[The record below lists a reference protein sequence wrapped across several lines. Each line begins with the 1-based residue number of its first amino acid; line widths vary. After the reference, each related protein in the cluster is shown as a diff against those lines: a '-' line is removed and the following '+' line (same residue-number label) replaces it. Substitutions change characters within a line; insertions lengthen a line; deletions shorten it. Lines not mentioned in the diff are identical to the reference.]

1 MLDRSKDAFVD
12 LAADADGP
20 VVVRVAAALDPAITP
35 LSAYATLVGD
45 SPYGFLLESG
55 EKVAS
60 SDPDGA
66 FTAGGK
72 ADRHARYSFVGYDP
86 EAVVSVHPEETRVTR
101 LGPAADLIGEG
112 AEGAAGAGA
121 AAESGTATDSDA
133 ADPGTATDPLGP
145 AAGDA
150 VDRIRAA
157 FPDVSRRGFPD
168 TDRQIL
174 SGGFV
179 GFLAYEA
186 VYDLWL
192 EEVGVDRPDTEF
204 PDAEFVLTT
213 RTVVFDEKEGGV
225 ELVFTPVLDDDAD
238 PGAVYDSLAT
248 EADRVAAALA
258 DADPPDPDGIRVRD
272 TEADPRE
279 AYEDAVRRAKRHVLD
294 GDIYQGVISRSR
306 RLRGDVDPLGLYAA
320 LRDVNP
326 SPYMYVLRHDDRT
339 VVGASPETLVSVK
352 DDRVVSNPIAGT
364 CPRGTS
370 PVEDRRLAGEMLADG
385 KERAEHTMLVDLARN
400 DVRRVS
406 DPGSVRVEEF
416 MNVLKYSHVQHIE
429 STVTGTLAADADPF
443 DATRAAFPAGTLTGA
458 PKVRAMEIIDD
469 LETTPRGAY
478 GGGVGYY
485 SWTGDADFAIVIR
498 TATIRDGVAVDG
510 DGPGEGDDPAAGEG
524 LTEDDGPVEDE
535 LTVRAGA
542 GLVADSDP
550 TAEYEETER
559 KMEGVLAAIDRI
571 RADEPVAGGVER

>member
-1 MLDRSKDAFVD
+1 MTDLDRSRREFVE
-12 LAADADGP
+12 LAADAEKP
-20 VVVRVAAALDPAITP
+20 VVVRAAASLDPELTP
-35 LSAYATLVGD
+35 SSAYATLVGE

-55 EKVAS
+55 QKVAS

-66 FTAGGK
+66 FTAGGT
-72 ADRHARYSFVGYDP
+72 ADKHARYSFVGYDP
-86 EAVVSVHPEETRVTR
+86 EAVVSVHPTETRVTR
-101 LGPAADLIGEG
+101 LGPAAEFIG
-112 AEGAAGAGA
+112 
-121 AAESGTATDSDA
+121 DPDDA
-133 ADPGTATDPLGP
+133 DGDPLGP

-150 VDRIRAA
+150 IDRVRAA

-192 EEVGVDRPDTEF
+192 DEVGVDRPDTDF

-213 RTVVFDEKEGGV
+213 RTVVFDEKEGTV
-225 ELVFTPVLDDDAD
+225 ELVCTPVIGADDDPAE
-238 PGAVYDSLAT
+238 VYDALAA
-248 EADRVAAALA
+248 EADRVAAELA
-258 DADPPDPDGIRVRD
+258 DADPPDPGGIRVRE

-279 AYEDAVRRAKRHVLD
+279 AYEEAVRAAKRHVLD

-406 DPGSVRVEEF
+406 EPGSVRVEEF

-429 STVTGTLAADADPF
+429 STVTGRLAADADPF

-469 LETTPRGAY
+469 LETTPREAY

-498 TATIRDGVAVDG
+498 TATLRRGVGDRD
-510 DGPGEGDDPAAGEG
+510 
-524 LTEDDGPVEDE
+524 EDE
-535 LTVRAGA
+535 VTIRAGA

-571 RADEPVAGGVER
+571 RTDGELSEAVDDELVGEEVEQ